1 MARAADDAV
10 YLDELAAGDH
20 GDAVVSGAD
29 DGLGDLNVG
38 GAADVDAVRV
48 GAVGRRRYPH
58 VAYAHVLA
66 REDVQVWALAVDW
79 LYVLDPRVPHE
90 VESQRLHMKKT
101 NQELKP

>member
-1 MARAADDAV
+1 MAGATDDAV
-10 YLDELAAGDH
+10 YLDGLAAGDH
-20 GDAVVSGAD
+20 GHAVVSSAD
-29 DGLGDLNVG
+29 DGLGDLDVG
-38 GAADVDAVRV
+38 GAADVDAVGV

-66 REDVQVWALAVDW
+66 REDVEVGALAVDR

-101 NQELKP
+101 NQESKP